1 MNTLYAYVLTL
12 LLLLQHY
19 LYDIH
24 RNKQERRLRKMRER
38 LLKEEVDLMRGGRAG
53 DRDPDEEGAGGRYGS
68 GGRGDYGSG
77 SSNTAG

>member
-1 MNTLYAYVLTL
+1 MNTLYAYILTL
-12 LLLLQHY
+12 LLLLLLQLSVWY
-19 LYDIH
+19 LQE
-24 RNKQERRLRKMRER
+24 QERRLRKMRER